1 MPIARLLMAAF
12 AAIALSAADANAAVW
27 RWACIGQSSDQHI
40 IINRDSL
47 ILMPKAQK
55 IAGLEKYLWRD
66 SLDDDV
72 KDIEDA
78 MGFVPDDSN
87 SGFEKTM
94 TYKSNS
100 DRDEKLTLT
109 EKSSRITSK
118 KRGRAGPR
126 DEETISFRKVYRFE
140 LTDEKPQSV
149 TMQCMEYT
157 LSTKGGRS

>member
-1 MPIARLLMAAF
+1 MRTAGLCVTAC
-12 AAIALSAADANAAVW
+12 AAIALFVADANAAVW
-27 RWACIGQSSDQHI
+27 RWACIGQSGDQHI

-55 IAGLEKYLWRD
+55 ITGLEKYLWRD

-78 MGFVPDDSN
+78 MSFLPDDSN

-94 TYKSNS
+94 TYKKNS

-118 KRGRAGPR
+118 KSGRAGPR
-126 DEETISFRKVYRFE
+126 DEETIQFRKVYRFE
-140 LTDEKPQSV
+140 LTDEKPRNV